1 MNQDFGYAPLVELT
15 RGAIVECVHYGA
27 FAVVDSQGKL
37 LCSAGD
43 PDLRTFPRSSMKPFQ
58 VLPFVESGGVEF
70 FGLSAEE
77 LAIMCASHAGTD
89 AHVAVLR
96 GIHKKAGLQE
106 SDLQCGVHYPSDRA
120 TSDAM
125 RLRGELPTPYRHN
138 CSGKHSGMLAAA
150 RLRGLP
156 IENYLELEH
165 PVQQSIRAAM
175 AEMSAMQAEALI
187 PGIDG
192 CSAPVYA
199 LPLRA
204 FAYAVARLC
213 DPGGLSA
220 ERQAACRKVTDA
232 MRSYPLM
239 VAGPGK
245 LDTVLMQVLGDK
257 LVSKGGAEGYQMIGL
272 LPDADKG
279 TPGIGIVMKFSDGD
293 PDRRATYS
301 LVTAILQVFGFSR
314 HLENEAYRGFADSV
328 VRNWRGLTAGEKRLS
343 ALATEALAHCR

>member
-1 MNQDFGYAPLVELT
+1 MNQDLGYVPLVELT
-15 RGAIVECVHYGA
+15 RGAIVESVHYGA
-27 FAVVDSQGKL
+27 FAVVNSQGKL

-43 PDLRTFPRSSMKPFQ
+43 PDLVTFPRSSMKPFQ
-58 VLPFVESGGVEF
+58 VLPFVESGGVDY
-70 FGLSAEE
+70 FGLSDEE

-96 GIHKKAGLQE
+96 AIHKKAGLQE

-150 RLRGLP
+150 RMRGLP
-156 IENYLELEH
+156 TENYLDMAH

-175 AEMSAMQAEALI
+175 AEMSATNPDALI

-204 FAYAVARLC
+204 FAYAAARLC
-213 DPGGLSA
+213 DPVALSA
-220 ERQAACRKVTDA
+220 DRQAACRKITHA

-272 LPDADKG
+272 LPDTEKG
-279 TPGIGIVMKFSDGD
+279 TPGIGIAMKFSDGD
-293 PDRRATYS
+293 PDRRATYC
-301 LVTAILQVFGFSR
+301 LLTAMLCAFGFSKQ
-314 HLENEAYRGFADSV
+314 LGNEAYLPFADGV
-328 VRNWRGLTAGEKRLS
+328 VRNWRKLTVGEKRLS
-343 ALATEALAHCR
+343 ALATSALENCH